1 MKRRDLNFISH
12 QSRTLHTLQVSAFVV
27 LASCVALGSQLVAR
41 QGGDTHTTAA
51 ITDSIANT
59 TITPSM
65 TPQYTPAPKPI
76 SEQPVTG
83 MSNEVS
89 TDTIRYYERSTGK
102 SFAINLNS
110 HLATTISDVRIP
122 SFLSA
127 YWSATSSGEII
138 ASKKPLGTEYTFVDA
153 STRRSTKIGIGLIS
167 VQISPDGNHI
177 AYAEQGDAGTL
188 SIVVATIDGKEKLP
202 LLTTRL
208 QDPELQWRTNNE
220 LVVRSRRPEKAGYDA
235 TLIDLEGNMKPLLS
249 NKENLEMLWSP
260 TGDALLYSYYTPS
273 QGVSLWIHILTDG
286 ADIPLNI
293 QTSAQKCAWHPS
305 SLALTCGVPS
315 HASLARDI
323 PANETATQDDI
334 YTLDITSGTVDRIY
348 TSISGTLVGVT
359 HPLMSSSGTYFVFI
373 NMFDSKIFSMPI
385 K

>member
-1 MKRRDLNFISH
+1 MKRRELNFISKSSH
-12 QSRTLHTLQVSAFVV
+12 SIRTLQVSTFFV
-27 LASCVALGSQLVAR
+27 LAGCATLGSLLVGERGQTHSTASI
-41 QGGDTHTTAA
+41 GDA
-51 ITDSIANT
+51 ITT
-59 TITPSM
+59 TITEPSKNPRH
-65 TPQYTPAPKPI
+65 TPVPKAI
-76 SEQPVTG
+76 SEQPVAG
-83 MSNEVS
+83 FNNES
-89 TDTIRYYERSTGK
+89 SEDTIRYYEKSTGK
-102 SFAINLNS
+102 SFAT
-110 HLATTISDVRIP
+110 HLASQLPTTISDTRIP
-122 SFLSA
+122 GFLSA
-127 YWSATSSGEII
+127 QWSPKSHGEVIAT
-138 ASKKPLGTEYTFVDA
+138 KKPLGTEYTFVDA

-167 VQISPDGNHI
+167 VRISPDGNHI

-188 SIVVATIDGKEKLP
+188 SIVVATIDGKEKHP

-235 TLIDLEGNMKPLLS
+235 TLIDLEGNMMPLLS

-260 TGDALLYSYYTPS
+260 TGDALLYSYFTPS

-293 QTSAQKCAWHPS
+293 QTSAQKCAWHQS

-373 NMFDSKIFSMPI
+373 NMFDSKIFSIPV